1 MILNYSINNRDKSA
15 QMWIGLVAVF
25 ANSLV
30 RSTRTSL
37 TSLLKLISFNF
48 SLLTFQWNKS
58 SRANDHCLENNWL

>member
-1 MILNYSINNRDKSA
+1 MILNYNINNRDKSA

-48 SLLTFQWNKS
+48 FLINISV
-58 SRANDHCLENNWL
+58 E